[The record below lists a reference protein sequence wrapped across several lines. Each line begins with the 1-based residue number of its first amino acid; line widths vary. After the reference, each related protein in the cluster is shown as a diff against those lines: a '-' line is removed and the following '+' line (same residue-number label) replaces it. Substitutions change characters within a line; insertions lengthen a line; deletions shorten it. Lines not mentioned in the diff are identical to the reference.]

1 MGDVREFLDTVYVSW
16 PRTTCVETGYWE
28 ARKVG
33 DTFEVVAVNREQEE
47 QVVATG
53 LAEEDA
59 NFIAQV
65 HTALP
70 EVIRQAHTA
79 LDEADRADAD
89 RDEREQRIAALELEK
104 AVGVDK

>member
-1 MGDVREFLDTVYVSW
+1 VGDVREFLDTVYVSW
-16 PRTTCVETGYWE
+16 PRTTCVEAGYWE

-33 DTFEVVAVNREQEE
+33 DTFEVVAVTREQEE

-53 LAEEDA
+53 LAEADA

-89 RDEREQRIAALELEK
+89 RDEREQRIAALELER
-104 AVGVDK
+104 VTDG